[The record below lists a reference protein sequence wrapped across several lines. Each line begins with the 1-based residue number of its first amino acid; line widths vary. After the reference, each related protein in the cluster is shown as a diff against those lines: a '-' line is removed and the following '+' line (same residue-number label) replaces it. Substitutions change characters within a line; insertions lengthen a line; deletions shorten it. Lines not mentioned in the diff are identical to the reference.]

1 MATPRRPYRLGVD
14 IGGTFTDVMMIDE
27 QTGQVHIGKVPS
39 TPRDPSVGFLD
50 ATERILN
57 QTQVVPER
65 ITYVVHATTVAT
77 NAIIEGK
84 GAKTGFITTQG
95 FRDLLEIQRQ
105 IRPVLYDVM
114 FEKPRPLVPRY
125 LAIEVPERLD
135 ARGNVLVPLDE
146 EAVRRALRQLK
157 EEEVES
163 IAVCF
168 LHAYINGAHERRAA
182 EIILE
187 EFPEVA
193 LSISSEVAPEFREYF
208 RASTTVMNAV
218 IQPPVKRYLQSIGKR
233 LHDRELEAELLV
245 MQSNGGVLTADA
257 AADRPVFMVESG
269 PAAGV
274 IASTYLGSL
283 LSREDV
289 ISFDMGGTTAK
300 TGLIQEGQPRIT
312 KDYEVGEQAG
322 ESVGTGSG
330 SGYPIKTPVIDLV
343 EIGAGGG
350 SIAWVDP
357 GGVLR
362 VGPHSAGADPGPV
375 CYGRGG
381 TEPTITDANV
391 VLGRLDPRYFLGGE
405 MALDVEAARRAIEER
420 CMKPLGMDD
429 VLEAANGIIEIA
441 NTAMMNALRLVSVQ
455 RGYDP
460 RDFVLIAFGGAGPV
474 HADRLATEM
483 QMPLTIIPRSPG
495 IFSAMGLLVTDLK
508 HEYSLTYIHQTD
520 RLDYDELTQLYDDLA
535 GEGQAT
541 LEREGVPH
549 AEMSFL
555 RQVEMR
561 YVGQSYE
568 LTLTVPPGELSKEAI
583 ARVVEQFNHEHD
595 RAYGYSSPGEPT
607 EFVNLR
613 LTAMGNISKP
623 EHEEVEPVGPDGTE
637 TALQDRRSVYF
648 AEADGL
654 VDCPIYTRH
663 KLGSGAVLDGPAIV
677 TEMDSTTVLH
687 PDSRMRV
694 DQYGNLLITPNQ
706 QDSILE
712 DSG

>member
-1 MATPRRPYRLGVD
+1 MTPPKQTYRLGID
-14 IGGTFTDVMMIDE
+14 IGGTFTDAMLIDE
-27 QTGQVHIGKVPS
+27 QTGQVHIEKVPS
-39 TPRDPSVGFLD
+39 TPSDPSIGFLD
-50 ATERILN
+50 ATERIVDRAGVA
-57 QTQVVPER
+57 TGR
-65 ITYVVHATTVAT
+65 IAYVVHATTVAT

-105 IRPVLYDVM
+105 IRSDLYDVM

-125 LAIEVPERLD
+125 LAFEVPERLD

-146 EAVRRALRQLK
+146 ESVRRALKQLK
-157 EEEVES
+157 AEGVES

-182 EIILE
+182 DIILE
-187 EFPEVA
+187 ELPGVA
-193 LSISSEVAPEFREYF
+193 LSVSSEVAPEFREYF

-218 IQPPVKRYLQSIGKR
+218 IQPPVQRYLRSIGER
-233 LHDRELEAELLV
+233 LRDRELEAELLV

-274 IASTYLGSL
+274 IASTYLGGL
-283 LSREDV
+283 LGHEDV

-300 TGLIQEGQPRIT
+300 TGMIQEGQPKIT

-322 ESVGTGSG
+322 ENLGAGRG
-330 SGYPIKTPVIDLV
+330 SGYPIKTPVVDLV

-375 CYGRGG
+375 CYGQGG
-381 TEPTITDANV
+381 SEPTVTDANV
-391 VLGRLDPRYFLGGE
+391 VLGRLDPKYFLGGE
-405 MALDVEAARRAIEER
+405 MELDVEAARRAIEER
-420 CMKPLGMDD
+420 CAKPLGLGD
-429 VLEAANGIIEIA
+429 VVEAANGIIEIA
-441 NTAMMNALRLVSVQ
+441 SNAMINALRLVSVQ

-460 RDFVLIAFGGAGPV
+460 RDFVLIAFGGAGPL
-474 HADRLATEM
+474 HANRLASEM

-508 HEYSLTYIHQTD
+508 HEYSLTYIHQTHQ
-520 RLDYDELTQLYDDLA
+520 LDHTELTRLYDDLA
-535 GEGQAT
+535 AEGRAT
-541 LEREGVPH
+541 LEREGVPQ

-568 LTLTVPPGELSKEAI
+568 LALNVPAGELTEEAI
-583 ARVVEQFNHEHD
+583 ADVVEHFYREHD

-613 LTAMGNISKP
+613 LTAMGSISRP
-623 EHEEVEPVGPDGTE
+623 EQEEVEPTGPGGVE
-637 TALQDRRSVYF
+637 TALQGRRQVYF

-654 VDCPIYTRH
+654 IDCPVYGRH
-663 KLGSGAVLDGPAIV
+663 QLGGGAVLEGPAIV
-677 TEMDSTTVLH
+677 AEMDSTTVLH
-687 PDSRMRV
+687 PGSRMEV
-694 DQYGNLLITPNQ
+694 DQYGNLLISPNHR
-706 QDSILE
+706 DG
-712 DSG
+712 DSGDRE